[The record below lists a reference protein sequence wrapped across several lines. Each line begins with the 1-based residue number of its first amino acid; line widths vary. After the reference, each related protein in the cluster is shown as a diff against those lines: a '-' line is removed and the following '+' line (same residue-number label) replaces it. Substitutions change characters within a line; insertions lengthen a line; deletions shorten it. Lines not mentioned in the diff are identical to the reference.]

1 MLQKDN
7 LIRIQFCGINFLKL
21 AVRKQLDRELDLKKS
36 DVDIHK
42 CVIECHGGAK

>member
-21 AVRKQLDRELDLKKS
+21 QYESSL
-36 DVDIHK
+36 
-42 CVIECHGGAK
+42 IENST